1 MSTMN
6 TEPINCQQLTASP
19 VDPAAWP
26 AMPTICSVEMF
37 AATMEMPISGQ
48 VSPRPARKKS
58 ELFSSCPGLRR
69 LFQTLRPMTT
79 AKNPMKTARSCVVMF
94 MGIFP
99 HDNQQG
105 G

>member
-1 MSTMN
+1 MITMN
-6 TEPINCQQLTASP
+6 TEPSNCQQLTASP

-58 ELFSSCPGLRR
+58 ELFSSCPALAAFPNAEADDDDEESDEDGEILGCDVHE
-69 LFQTLRPMTT
+69 
-79 AKNPMKTARSCVVMF
+79 NS
-94 MGIFP
+94 MGFLQ
-99 HDNQQG
+99 D
-105 G
+105 